1 MKFGARAGED
11 SVVKVKVLIKDLG
24 KRAGE
29 GFGGDEPEPY
39 CDEERAEATAPVFEF
54 NDKWLQIKG
63 VNMTFVCGARAIL
76 SLARCQFQDYS
87 QHVEYIRD
95 LG

>member
-1 MKFGARAGED
+1 MQAKASAETSQSLIVMRRAD
-11 SVVKVKVLIKDLG
+11 
-24 KRAGE
+24 
-29 GFGGDEPEPY
+29 
-39 CDEERAEATAPVFEF
+39 ATAPVFEF